1 MSRAFVKE
9 NEDQVPELPER
20 PQSPHPNFV
29 TPQGLALLKQQLA
42 KLEESKHRHQVEEN
56 LLDKEALH
64 VTERDLRYVQ
74 ERLTR
79 AVLVDIAQQP
89 KDRVD
94 FGARVDTKDENGRKR
109 SFEIVGEDEADPT
122 QGRLSWVS
130 PLALALKDA
139 KVGDTV
145 IWKRPAGD
153 LDLDVTAI
161 RYPEA

>member
-42 KLEESKHRHQVEEN
+42 ELEDAKHRHAADGN
-56 LLDKEALH
+56 LLDKDALL

-74 ERLTR
+74 ERLNR
-79 AVLVDIAQQP
+79 AVPVDPAQQP
-89 KDRVD
+89 RDRVD
-94 FGARVDTKDENGRKR
+94 FGATVETEDENGAKR
-109 SFEIVGEDEADPT
+109 TFEIVGEDEADPNI
-122 QGRLSWVS
+122 GKLSWVS

-139 KVGDTV
+139 KIADTV
-145 IWKRPAGD
+145 VWKRPAGD
-153 LDLDVTAI
+153 LELDVLSI
-161 RYPEA
+161 HYPV